1 MFKKSIDQEV
11 LAQGRAHVD
20 TRSPTVT
27 RKDKAAVV
35 MKPWQKFP
43 GETQEQ
49 AMLRKVSEQLGH
61 GDMHEEEMFE
71 STPTEAQNVREKG
84 GAKPGKDADKNLERK
99 RSTLAEQD
107 IDYPDIYKSDDPQFE
122 GFTQRQL
129 ASRGG
134 ICST

>member
-71 STPTEAQNVREKG
+71 STPTENPNVREKG
-84 GAKPGKDADKNLERK
+84 GAKLGKDALYLLLCTFVLCTLSKLLKWRER
-99 RSTLAEQD
+99 R
-107 IDYPDIYKSDDPQFE
+107 
-122 GFTQRQL
+122 
-129 ASRGG
+129 
-134 ICST
+134 